1 MDESNFNYSVNT
13 ICFFSSSIF
22 MGFRSFSFYNTWVVL
37 RFFLIYIIRFFFT
50 ALVLILI
57 SFDCLYSQEE
67 GSKIDL
73 KNVNVATKRLPTIFL
88 FGEEYTTRDRDEL
101 LRAILKSQFYRPDLE
116 IVINLQEF
124 ISKRSFNF
132 RHKGP
137 VDITIDGKR
146 LRNQNKYNTASLY
159 GQGGD
164 SQLLKLI
171 NKVKNVRI
179 DSSLNGVL
187 ERRVLKK
194 EIKSINDQIAKLL
207 ENTKVEI
214 ENDTIFVAEK
224 SQEKAL
230 KKFYRIK
237 NKQEKKLNDTKLIEI
252 NIISD

>member
-1 MDESNFNYSVNT
+1 MRFLLILN
-13 ICFFSSSIF
+13 IRLFFI
-22 MGFRSFSFYNTWVVL
+22 GFVL
-37 RFFLIYIIRFFFT
+37 T
-50 ALVLILI
+50 LI
-57 SFDCLYSQEE
+57 SFSSLYSQEE

-116 IVINLQEF
+116 IIINLQEF

-137 VDITIDGKR
+137 VDIIVDGKR
-146 LRNQNKYNTASLY
+146 LRNQNKYNTASIY

-171 NKVKNVRI
+171 NKVENVRI
-179 DSSLNGVL
+179 DSSLNGIL

-224 SQEKAL
+224 FQEKAL

-237 NKQEKKLNDTKLIEI
+237 NKQEKKFNDTKLIEI
-252 NIISD
+252 KIITE

>member
-1 MDESNFNYSVNT
+1 MRFLLILN
-13 ICFFSSSIF
+13 IRLFFI
-22 MGFRSFSFYNTWVVL
+22 GFVL
-37 RFFLIYIIRFFFT
+37 T
-50 ALVLILI
+50 LI
-57 SFDCLYSQEE
+57 SFSCLYSQEE

-116 IVINLQEF
+116 IIINLQEF

-137 VDITIDGKR
+137 VDIIVDGKR
-146 LRNQNKYNTASLY
+146 LRNQNKYNTASIY

-171 NKVKNVRI
+171 NRVENVRI
-179 DSSLNGVL
+179 DSSLNGIL

-224 SQEKAL
+224 FQEKAL

-237 NKQEKKLNDTKLIEI
+237 NKQEKKFNDTKLIEI
-252 NIISD
+252 KIITE

>member
-1 MDESNFNYSVNT
+1 MK
-13 ICFFSSSIF
+13 
-22 MGFRSFSFYNTWVVL
+22 
-37 RFFLIYIIRFFFT
+37 FFLIYNIRFFFT

-57 SFDCLYSQEE
+57 SFSCLYSQEE

-116 IVINLQEF
+116 IIINLQEF

-137 VDITIDGKR
+137 VNIIIDGKR

-179 DSSLNGVL
+179 DSSLNGIL

-194 EIKSINDQIAKLL
+194 EIKSINDKIAKLL

-214 ENDTIFVAEK
+214 ENDTIIVAEK

-252 NIISD
+252 NIISN